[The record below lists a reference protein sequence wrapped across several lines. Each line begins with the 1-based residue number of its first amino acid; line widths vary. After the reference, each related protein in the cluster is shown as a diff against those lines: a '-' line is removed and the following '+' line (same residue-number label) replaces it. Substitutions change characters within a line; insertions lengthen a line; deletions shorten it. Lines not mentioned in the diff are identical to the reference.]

1 MIRHEQIQGKTSQ
14 SKGKQAKEDAEKQN
28 DVVSWIGGNVV

>member
-1 MIRHEQIQGKTSQ
+1 MKRYEQIQEKTFQ

-28 DVVSWIGGNVV
+28 DVS